1 MAALTVRTAQ
11 TAQTAAPAP
20 PLIPPSVRHRRYVS
34 SVRCVIASVKGGVGK
49 TTTAVYLAALAA
61 EQGPVVL
68 IDADP
73 QGSAAEWLEA
83 APLEGVKVVEAPSE
97 RLVARGVELAA
108 GLSVVIDTPPGSER
122 LLRAALE
129 AVDVVI
135 IPTRVGGVEVSRVQ
149 ATIAML
155 SPHHRYGLVIV
166 AARQNTRDF
175 RDTRDGWQDAGVEVW
190 GTVPERVGI
199 AAGPNERL
207 LPDGLTAYRV
217 VLNAAMAVMA

>member
-1 MAALTVRTAQ
+1 M
-11 TAQTAAPAP
+11 
-20 PLIPPSVRHRRYVS
+20 RHRQYVR
-34 SVRCVIASVKGGVGK
+34 SVRCAVASVKGGVGK
-49 TTTAVYLAALAA
+49 TTTAVYLAALAV

-83 APLEGVKVVEAPSE
+83 SPVPGVNVVEAPSE
-97 RLVARGVELAA
+97 RLIARGAELAA
-108 GLSVVIDTPPGSER
+108 GMSVIIDTPPGSER
-122 LLRAALE
+122 LLRAALD

-155 SPHHRYGLVIV
+155 SARHHFGLVIV
-166 AARQNTRDF
+166 AARQNTRDY
-175 RDTRDGWQDAGVEVW
+175 RETRDGWQDAGIEVW

-207 LPDGLTAYRV
+207 LPDGLAAYRE
-217 VLNAAMAVMA
+217 VLNAAMGVTA

>member
-1 MAALTVRTAQ
+1 M
-11 TAQTAAPAP
+11 
-20 PLIPPSVRHRRYVS
+20 RHRRYVS
-34 SVRCVIASVKGGVGK
+34 SVRCAIASVKGGVGK

-61 EQGPVVL
+61 EHGPVVL

-73 QGSAAEWLEA
+73 QGSAAEWLET
-83 APLEGVKVVEAPSE
+83 APLNGVNVVEAPSE
-97 RLVARGVELAA
+97 RLITRGVELAD
-108 GLSVVIDTPPGSER
+108 GLSIIIDTPPGSER
-122 LLRAALE
+122 LLRAALD

-155 SPHHRYGLVIV
+155 SPHHHYGLVIV

-207 LPDGLTAYRV
+207 LADGLRAYREV
-217 VLNAAMAVMA
+217 FNAVLGVKA